1 MIMLCSIFRFKIV
14 HWFTKVTFFL
24 AFVVIL
30 CDSFEFLKR
39 GYNRV
44 DRSKLY
50 LLNRIGVIETVLAFQ
65 GERLY

>member
-30 CDSFEFLKR
+30 CDCFEFLKR

-65 GERLY
+65 SGRLY